1 MIKIEDAWPFGFD
14 AAIRGMR
21 NPLNSWDKM
30 DSYYIWPDDEEFHI
44 GPNDHDLMMKLR
56 NAGTDHRKF
65 MRMIVVHTDIT
76 APLYFWKQFDC
87 YKIGTVSNSC
97 STMHK
102 IAGKEFSLDDFSHEH
117 LTRRSLEI
125 LEDIIEI
132 LNKYRDLY
140 LNGGEDYFADADDED
155 YEPKDKKMWW
165 QMIQLLPSSYN
176 QKRTVM
182 LNYEVL
188 ANMYESRKNHKLDEW
203 RDFCKWVENLPYSE
217 LITGEK

>member
-21 NPLNSWDKM
+21 NPLNSLDKM

>member
-188 ANMYESRKNHKLDEW
+188 ANMYESRKNHKLDE
-203 RDFCKWVENLPYSE
+203 
-217 LITGEK
+217 